1 MGISIFSTAA
11 SSTHAN
17 LESIMAKY
25 EITKSIDVDELNKRS
40 GLPTGKKRTLPF
52 GAIIMDRVEDREMDR
67 FTYLGELYRT
77 KTEDLNTACRLI
89 GEDPV
94 AAAAP
99 APDAKPAGQPKH
111 SYKLQWEALSSSIP
125 SSRAKVPGGWLV
137 AVTNGGLTFFPD
149 PGHEWDGSSL

>member
-1 MGISIFSTAA
+1 
-11 SSTHAN
+11 
-17 LESIMAKY
+17 MAKY

-77 KTEDLNTACRLI
+77 KTEDLNSACRLI
-89 GEDPV
+89 GEDPS

-99 APDAKPAGQPKH
+99 SAAAKPTGPTKPT
-111 SYKLQWEALSSSIP
+111 YKLQWETLSSSIP
-125 SSRAKVPGGWLV
+125 ASRTKIPGGWLV
-137 AVTNGGLTFFPD
+137 SITNGGLTFYAD
-149 PGHEWDGSSL
+149 PEHAWDGSSLE